1 MMGTGMNH
9 FQVYL
14 IMFLTG
20 GFLYCGIEI
29 LYRGYSHISMLLA
42 GGLCFMLVG
51 AVENLLGDGAS
62 LIGQMII
69 CGLMITGVEFVVG
82 MIVNRQMH
90 LNVWDYS
97 GQQYNLKGQICL
109 LYTNLW
115 ILLSCPVIVLHDYM
129 EYILLGSQLPNYKI
143 WWHFKNERGLL
154 WGSL

>member
-69 CGLMITGVEFVVG
+69 CGLM
-82 MIVNRQMH
+82 
-90 LNVWDYS
+90 
-97 GQQYNLKGQICL
+97 NL
-109 LYTNLW
+109 
-115 ILLSCPVIVLHDYM
+115 
-129 EYILLGSQLPNYKI
+129 
-143 WWHFKNERGLL
+143 
-154 WGSL
+154 

>member
-109 LYTNLW
+109 LYTNLR

-143 WWHFKNERGLL
+143 W
-154 WGSL
+154 